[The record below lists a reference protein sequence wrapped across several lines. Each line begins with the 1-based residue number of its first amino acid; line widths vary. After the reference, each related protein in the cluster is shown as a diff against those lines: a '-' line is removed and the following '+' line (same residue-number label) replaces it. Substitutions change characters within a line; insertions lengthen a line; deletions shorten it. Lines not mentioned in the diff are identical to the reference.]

1 MTLRAIHNHRN
12 FFSDYWLGTLTAAR
26 GGAGPR
32 LSGADLRR
40 RMRRLTRLID
50 SLGGADRLEPARFR
64 ERFARPLLAD
74 ILDFALADEPSAPHV
89 HHLRPFNAPPNTSPV
104 AAVYLCYDGAD
115 LDRPVVR
122 QALDTE
128 LGGTDLRHGLILTP
142 TTLRL
147 IRRAGDG
154 PRLSV
159 LDVALSA
166 LREVEDD
173 ASLQAAYRLLSAG
186 CFVAGPDGRRPI
198 DVLEAESREHS
209 AKVSTELKD
218 AVFQA
223 AELLVGA
230 FQRDVAARPEA
241 FDDPTPTL
249 AEVRDAGFLALYRLL
264 FILYAESRDERLAAH
279 RLYKESY
286 GLESLIA
293 ALLATPP
300 ETLAANRTRL
310 WARLSVL
317 FRVFNEGLAPN
328 LPNLENIP
336 PRGGRLFSEAT
347 SEGALLTRLRVDDRT
362 ARDVLLAIAATR
374 PRRGVGR
381 ERVSFR
387 ELEIEQLGSVYEGL
401 LEYDPAVADTLRLAV
416 RLGGRELVLTPDE
429 LVFLCEHK
437 HLALSGDAA
446 LVTGTAAEHLH
457 PANAPDEVIED
468 EESDDEE
475 EESEEGDD
483 ASVRSG
489 QPIRLMRR
497 LEPSTF
503 YFRPG
508 GARKASGSYYTPT
521 PMVDFLVRE
530 ALGPL
535 TAGRAAGEI
544 EQLRVVDLACGSAHF
559 LVGTARFLGARLH
572 EAYRAELGDEP
583 PAAFAPPGSA
593 ASMMRL
599 RWSAE
604 GAAWCKR
611 RIVERCLY
619 GVDLN
624 PAAVQLAQVSL
635 WIESLAGDRPLSF
648 FAHHIRVGNS
658 LQGTFADRFDTP
670 PDPQLAGSRRDGAT
684 LGLFESSIRQR
695 IEAALGERR
704 LIDAEL
710 PPEVRADTPE
720 EFAYKEDR
728 LRRAEAALTEA
739 RLLMDLRSAAPYVPA
754 IWTDL
759 PMLSGVP
766 DPQATARTRPWW
778 DAFERVRGRER
789 FFHWELEFPEVLL
802 RDERPGF
809 DAVLGNPPWD
819 KVLPSKKEFYADA
832 DPLIVAFKGNELD
845 RRIRGLDRERP
856 GLEERYGAERER
868 TTTFARVLRK
878 GGDFPLAKPQAE
890 DDEDGAPRQRRR
902 SDHSAHEDLSKY
914 FVDRSL
920 RLARAGGAVGLVVP
934 SVVYNGDGCVGIRQ
948 YLLNQAGIAAFYGFE
963 NRRKVFP
970 IDSRYKFANLV
981 ARIGAEGS
989 GAFDAAFMR
998 HDVIEL
1004 SDGGPKPWM
1013 VRITRDEVEQLS
1025 PETLALL
1032 EFRGPRDQEIVR
1044 RMSLGRPR
1052 FGSTGPGAW
1061 GTRLI
1066 SWRQHEIVY
1075 NASEDKDLYT
1085 IPGTSRLH
1093 TAASVLGPNAPQ
1105 EPEALLAAMR
1115 TTGFWPV
1122 YEGKHIEQYLVGVK
1136 PVRWWLSV
1144 AQAEAKYGRLPR
1156 EAPTL
1161 VFRETASNTNQRTCI
1176 AAVLPVGAAASHKLT
1191 GVIVE
1196 LVQPEAALTVLNS
1209 LCFDFLLRL
1218 RSAGTNVSFTYILPV
1233 AVPPAAVSNLL
1244 PRILTRFAPSVG
1256 IRHISEDQSAWP
1268 ALWAADRAVAEA
1280 YGLRPEEFA
1289 HILETFPVWLRRRPG
1304 IAEYYRSRLAE
1315 WEEGQGPR

>member
-1 MTLRAIHNHRN
+1 VTLRAIHNHRN

-26 GGAGPR
+26 GAAGPR
-32 LSGADLRR
+32 LSATEVRR

-50 SLGGADRLEPARFR
+50 SLGGADRFEPARFR
-64 ERFARPLLAD
+64 ERFARPVLAD
-74 ILDFALADEPSAPHV
+74 ILDFAFADESLAPHV
-89 HHLRPFNAPPNTSPV
+89 HYLRPLNAAPGAAPV
-104 AAVYLCYDGAD
+104 AVVYLCYDAAD

-122 QALDTE
+122 QTLDMAM
-128 LGGTDLRHGLILTP
+128 GNTDLRHGLILTP

-154 PRLSV
+154 PRLGA

-166 LREVEDD
+166 LREVEDE
-173 ASLQAAYRLLSAG
+173 ASLQAAYRILSAG
-186 CFVAGPDGRRPI
+186 CFVAGTDGRRPI

-223 AELLVGA
+223 AGLLVGA
-230 FQRDVAARPEA
+230 FQRDVAMRPEA
-241 FDDPTPTL
+241 FDDRTTAL

-279 RLYKESY
+279 RLYRESY

-293 ALLATPP
+293 ALLAKPP
-300 ETLAANRTRL
+300 ETLAANRTRI

-336 PRGGRLFSEAT
+336 PRGGRLFSET
-347 SEGALLTRLRVDDRT
+347 TPEGALLNRLRVEDRT
-362 ARDVLLAIAATR
+362 ARDVLLAIATTR

-401 LEYDPAVADTLRLAV
+401 LEYDPAVADALRLAV
-416 RLGGRELVLTPDE
+416 RVGGHEMVLTPDE
-429 LVFLCEHK
+429 LVFLCQQK
-437 HLALSGDAA
+437 HLALCGDPA
-446 LVTGTAAEHLH
+446 LVTGTSAEHLH
-457 PANAPDEVIED
+457 PANAPDEEIED

-475 EESEEGDD
+475 EETEEEDD

-489 QPIRLMRR
+489 QPIRLMHR
-497 LEPSTF
+497 LESGTF

-521 PMVDFLVRE
+521 PMVDFLVHQ

-535 TAGRAAGEI
+535 TAGRTAREI

-559 LVGTARFLGARLH
+559 LVGAARFLGTRLC
-572 EAYRAELGDEP
+572 EAYRAELGSEP
-583 PAAFAPPGSA
+583 PAEFAPPSSA
-593 ASMMRL
+593 ATTMRL
-599 RWSAE
+599 RWAAE
-604 GAAWCKR
+604 GAAWCRR

-619 GVDLN
+619 GVDIN

-658 LQGTFADRFDTP
+658 LQGTFADHFDTP
-670 PDPQLAGSRRDGAT
+670 PDPQLAGSRRAGAA
-684 LGLFESSIRQR
+684 LGLFESTIRQR
-695 IEAALGERR
+695 IEAAFGERR

-710 PPEVRADTPE
+710 PPEIRADTPE

-728 LRRAEAALTEA
+728 LCRSEAALAEA

-766 DPQATARTRPWW
+766 DPDGTARARTWW
-778 DAFERVRGRER
+778 DAFERVRARER

-802 RDERPGF
+802 RAERPGF

-819 KVLPSKKEFYADA
+819 KVLPNKKEFYADV
-832 DPLIVAFKGNELD
+832 DPLVIAFKGNELD
-845 RRIRGLDRERP
+845 QRIRGLHREHP
-856 GLEERYGAERER
+856 GLEERFEVERER

-890 DDEDGAPRQRRR
+890 EDEDGTPRQRRR
-902 SDHSAHEDLSKY
+902 GDHSAHEDLSKY

-920 RLARAGGAVGLVVP
+920 RLARTGGAVGLVVP

-948 YLLNQAGIAAFYGFE
+948 HLLSQASIAAFYGFE
-963 NRRKVFP
+963 NRRRIFP
-970 IDSRYKFANLV
+970 IHAMYKFANLV
-981 ARIGAEGS
+981 ARMGAEGS

-998 HDVIEL
+998 HDVTEL
-1004 SDGGPKPWM
+1004 SNGAAKPWM

-1032 EFRGPRDQEIVR
+1032 EFRGPVDQEIVR
-1044 RMSLGRPR
+1044 HMSLGRPTL
-1052 FGSTGPGAW
+1052 GGTAPGAW

-1066 SWRQHEIVY
+1066 SWRQHQIVY
-1075 NASEDKDLYT
+1075 NASEDKDLFT
-1085 IPGTSRLH
+1085 LPGTSRLH
-1093 TAASVLGPNAPQ
+1093 TPVSVLGPGAPQ
-1105 EPEALLAAMR
+1105 EPEALLALMR
-1115 TTGFWPV
+1115 AAGFWPV
-1122 YEGKHIEQYLVGVK
+1122 YEGKHVEQYLVGVK

-1144 AQAEAKYGRLPR
+1144 AQAEAKYGRVPR
-1156 EAPTL
+1156 KTPTL

-1176 AAVLPVGAAASHKLT
+1176 AALLPASAAASHKLT

-1196 LVQPEAALTVLNS
+1196 HVETEAALTVLNS

-1233 AVPPAAVSNLL
+1233 AVPSAAAVNAL
-1244 PRILTRFAPSVG
+1244 PRIPTRFAPTAGVN
-1256 IRHISEDQSAWP
+1256 HISEEQTAWP
-1268 ALWAADRAVAEA
+1268 ALWDADRAVAEA
-1280 YGLRPEEFA
+1280 YGLGPEEFT
-1289 HILETFPVWLRRRPG
+1289 HILDTFPVWLRRRSG
-1304 IAEYYRSRLAE
+1304 IAEFYRSRLRD
-1315 WEEGQGPR
+1315 WSEGITR